1 MSKLSLV
8 QHKEIAMRLSLVVT
22 ALSVISLAA
31 CSSAPKA
38 PAAPVQANQAAAPSD
53 ATTADTT
60 QARPRKKYCN
70 TGSRLCSDQPDADP
84 TVGAGLA
91 GGLSNATS
99 NASGGG
105 PH

>member
-1 MSKLSLV
+1 
-8 QHKEIAMRLSLVVT
+8 MRLSLVVT

-38 PAAPVQANQAAAPSD
+38 PAAPVQANQAAAPSN

-60 QARPRKKYCN
+60 QARPRRKYCS
-70 TGSRLCSDQPDADP
+70 TGSRVCSDQPDSDP
-84 TVGAGLA
+84 NVNSGPA
-91 GGLSNATS
+91 GGLSNSSTNA
-99 NASGGG
+99 ASGG

>member
-1 MSKLSLV
+1 
-8 QHKEIAMRLSLVVT
+8 MRLSLVVT

-31 CSSAPKA
+31 CSSAPKV
-38 PAAPVQANQAAAPSD
+38 PSAPVQANQAAAPTSD
-53 ATTADTT
+53 ATADAG
-60 QARPRKKYCN
+60 QPRARKKYCN

-84 TVGAGLA
+84 TVGGGLA

-99 NASGGG
+99 NAGGGG

>member
-1 MSKLSLV
+1 
-8 QHKEIAMRLSLVVT
+8 MRLSLVVT

-38 PAAPVQANQAAAPSD
+38 PSAPVQANQATAPTSD
-53 ATTADTT
+53 ATADAGQ
-60 QARPRKKYCN
+60 QAKPRKKYCN

-84 TVGAGLA
+84 TVGGGLA
-91 GGLSNATS
+91 SGLSNSTS
-99 NASGGG
+99 NAGGGG

>member
-1 MSKLSLV
+1 
-8 QHKEIAMRLSLVVT
+8 MRLSLVVT

-38 PAAPVQANQAAAPSD
+38 PAAPVQANQATAPSD
-53 ATTADTT
+53 ATAADTT
-60 QARPRKKYCN
+60 QQAKPRKKYCN

-84 TVGAGLA
+84 TVGGGLA
-91 GGLSNATS
+91 GGLSNSSS